1 MSTDSLWEHV
11 FFVSSVHDGPRG
23 GVALFR
29 GRPHVFESEPSPHM
43 VWDTD
48 FFLLMEITPDLLALA
63 VEEYELWE
71 QGIAKTSRDADLE
84 RRSEELDRLIG
95 NGLAVIRDRSV
106 RVRAAFSDDPAPERL
121 ARFGL
126 VRWLEVDVIRPPLPP
141 IVGRRFSSGPLPNDF
156 QRAMKS
162 VLLGLVKDELKLAGA
177 EALISEV
184 NKAEWLLEGIVYDG
198 ASDDAWRKSFQV
210 RDEAIG
216 VLHSAVQAF
225 AEGGLTAELIAAVR
239 SVVEILGKGMLSEA
253 R

>member
-95 NGLAVIRDRSV
+95 NGLAVIPDRSV

-126 VRWLEVDVIRPPLPP
+126 VRWLEVDVIRPHSRP
-141 IVGRRFSSGPLPNDF
+141 SSAGDSAAALPNDF